1 MDSSAILE
9 RKKRVVLF
17 FTGFGKFGKVL
28 ENPTT
33 SHSRALKELLEKQ
46 PIEDLELFQNY
57 IVTVSIEDCDEALAE
72 IYSKINNLIEEEEKL
87 TDRSFDNHYVVLH
100 MGVY

>member
-1 MDSSAILE
+1 ME
-9 RKKRVVLF
+9 PQKKKVVLF

-33 SHSRALKELLEKQ
+33 FLSRSLKELLGKE
-46 PIEDLELFQNY
+46 PIADLELY
-57 IVTVSIEDCDEALAE
+57 EAHVITVSIEDCDEALDK
-72 IYSKINNLIEEEEKL
+72 IYQRINDLMK
-87 TDRSFDNHYVVLH
+87 TDGGESQYVVLH